1 MEKPKVGDKVHV
13 GHGSKGGAGVEGIV
27 TKIEGDTVHIR
38 SLKAEISDLTKKPTY
53 KQYKGD
59 IRNVTVESE
68 QIDEIDLDWQ
78 YKNIMQ
84 TKGLS
89 DKAKKQTTDIYNKL
103 KKKEQTIPQKKVTED
118 ADRVDE
124 ISKDKLRD
132 YKHKAE
138 LSEPKDD
145 HEYTNRSK
153 GIERADKKLN
163 KGYASDANAKRG
175 WSNES
180 VEMEQIEEQKHRVAV
195 TVSEPDHPAMSMRKA
210 TKQRFIHVSA
220 DSAKNAVERAK
231 SYYKKSGY
239 KVHGAEYVSLINE
252 DSTQVEQ
259 MKKPYEQFIK
269 SISEAW
275 PGTPEYEAKFGKPKG
290 LSGTTQGNR
299 HDITVKGNVTRA
311 VRRIDPATGHT
322 AEPKQ
327 KVDIQD
333 GPKRGRG
340 RPPGKYGAYAKK
352 LKESLEIIESLE
364 TDEELD
370 SYIDS
375 LDEELVDELL
385 AFIEESEQENLGRHK
400 IKVHNA
406 TYLGVAEETST
417 LASHVSRIVD
427 ECLKA
432 RKGVSEASRGIGND
446 ALGDY
451 EKDEVRQL
459 LKDKAKVQKEA
470 DQTGSW
476 RKETPWRKITEPD
489 TTVDKSGAKHTM
501 HSKVRDL
508 ARRAMNKN
516 PNVPQKVKE
525 SLDVLITMDE
535 QFDLDGYFYELDEDI
550 GSSVLEALEQPLD
563 EGKIIT
569 QDTNKSP
576 WPGRKNNYDIIK
588 KYPAASGNTAYVVM
602 QKNGFH
608 GVLVLDKNNNLIRS
622 YINAHNLEKAHAVAR
637 HYAAKGDIGM
647 NQVIPGGWTLGGGL
661 ESVVDVNESD
671 IHVKEEQQLDEM
683 VQGKEYTADAILAK
697 VRSGSWESQSDIKPG
712 STVELRH
719 HSGKRVTVRVKP
731 STLKE
736 SEQSLE
742 ESTVSTYTDFLS
754 RTK

>member
-13 GHGSKGGAGVEGIV
+13 GHGSKDGVGVKGIV

-68 QIDEIDLDWQ
+68 QIDEI
-78 YKNIMQ
+78 
-84 TKGLS
+84 
-89 DKAKKQTTDIYNKL
+89 
-103 KKKEQTIPQKKVTED
+103 
-118 ADRVDE
+118 
-124 ISKDKLRD
+124 SKDKLRD

-145 HEYTNRSK
+145 HEYINRSK

-163 KGYASDANAKRG
+163 RG
-175 WSNES
+175 NI
-180 VEMEQIEEQKHRVAV
+180 V
-195 TVSEPDHPAMSMRKA
+195 
-210 TKQRFIHVSA
+210 
-220 DSAKNAVERAK
+220 
-231 SYYKKSGY
+231 
-239 KVHGAEYVSLINE
+239 
-252 DSTQVEQ
+252 
-259 MKKPYEQFIK
+259 KKPYEQFIK

-340 RPPGKYGAYAKK
+340 RPPGKYGAYARK

-364 TDEELD
+364 TGEELD

-385 AFIEESEQENLGRHK
+385 AYIEESEQENLGRHK
-400 IKVHNA
+400 IKVTVSGPYHPDIDPKTSKVLKNKLVYIDGNIKKPEAMRQARAQIERLDKYKVHNA

-451 EKDEVRQL
+451 EEDEVRQL

-470 DQTGSW
+470 EQTGSW

-550 GSSVLEALEQPLD
+550 GSSVLEALEQL
-563 EGKIIT
+563 
-569 QDTNKSP
+569 
-576 WPGRKNNYDIIK
+576 
-588 KYPAASGNTAYVVM
+588 
-602 QKNGFH
+602 
-608 GVLVLDKNNNLIRS
+608 
-622 YINAHNLEKAHAVAR
+622 
-637 HYAAKGDIGM
+637 
-647 NQVIPGGWTLGGGL
+647 
-661 ESVVDVNESD
+661 
-671 IHVKEEQQLDEM
+671 EEQ
-683 VQGKEYTADAILAK
+683 
-697 VRSGSWESQSDIKPG
+697 
-712 STVELRH
+712 
-719 HSGKRVTVRVKP
+719 
-731 STLKE
+731 
-736 SEQSLE
+736 LE
-742 ESTVSTYTDFLS
+742 ESISQYASFLT
-754 RTK
+754 R

>member
-13 GHGSKGGAGVEGIV
+13 GHGSKDGAGVEGIV

-68 QIDEIDLDWQ
+68 QIDEI
-78 YKNIMQ
+78 
-84 TKGLS
+84 
-89 DKAKKQTTDIYNKL
+89 
-103 KKKEQTIPQKKVTED
+103 
-118 ADRVDE
+118 
-124 ISKDKLRD
+124 SKDKLRD

-145 HEYTNRSK
+145 HEYINRSK

-163 KGYASDANAKRG
+163 KGSI
-175 WSNES
+175 
-180 VEMEQIEEQKHRVAV
+180 V
-195 TVSEPDHPAMSMRKA
+195 
-210 TKQRFIHVSA
+210 
-220 DSAKNAVERAK
+220 
-231 SYYKKSGY
+231 
-239 KVHGAEYVSLINE
+239 
-252 DSTQVEQ
+252 
-259 MKKPYEQFIK
+259 KKPYEQFIK

-290 LSGTTQGNR
+290 LSGTTQGNK

-340 RPPGKYGAYAKK
+340 RPPGKYGAYARK

-385 AFIEESEQENLGRHK
+385 AYIEESEQENLGRHK
-400 IKVHNA
+400 IKVTVSGPYHPDIDPKTSKVLKNKLVYIDGNIKKPEAMRQARAQIERLDKYKVHNA

-470 DQTGSW
+470 EQTGSW

-550 GSSVLEALEQPLD
+550 GSSVLEALEQL
-563 EGKIIT
+563 
-569 QDTNKSP
+569 
-576 WPGRKNNYDIIK
+576 
-588 KYPAASGNTAYVVM
+588 
-602 QKNGFH
+602 
-608 GVLVLDKNNNLIRS
+608 
-622 YINAHNLEKAHAVAR
+622 
-637 HYAAKGDIGM
+637 
-647 NQVIPGGWTLGGGL
+647 
-661 ESVVDVNESD
+661 
-671 IHVKEEQQLDEM
+671 EEQ
-683 VQGKEYTADAILAK
+683 
-697 VRSGSWESQSDIKPG
+697 
-712 STVELRH
+712 
-719 HSGKRVTVRVKP
+719 
-731 STLKE
+731 
-736 SEQSLE
+736 LE
-742 ESTVSTYTDFLS
+742 ESISQYASFLT
-754 RTK
+754 R

>member
-1 MEKPKVGDKVHV
+1 MEKPKVGDKVHI
-13 GHGSKGGAGVEGIV
+13 GHGSKDGAGVKGIV

-145 HEYTNRSK
+145 HGYTNRSK

-299 HDITVKGNVTRA
+299 HDITVSGNVTRA
-311 VRRIDPATGHT
+311 VRRIDPVTGDT
-322 AEPKQ
+322 TEPKQ

-385 AFIEESEQENLGRHK
+385 AYIEEAEQIDELSIDTLQNYRKKALVAQNKRINTGEGKSRHHGLAASDGK
-400 IKVHNA
+400 IRRALRARERAIQGYNSKLQP
-406 TYLGVAEETST
+406 LGVAEETST

-569 QDTNKSP
+569 QDSNKSL

-661 ESVVDVNESD
+661 ESVIDVNESD
-671 IHVKEEQQLDEM
+671 IHVKEEQ
-683 VQGKEYTADAILAK
+683 
-697 VRSGSWESQSDIKPG
+697 
-712 STVELRH
+712 
-719 HSGKRVTVRVKP
+719 
-731 STLKE
+731 
-736 SEQSLE
+736 LE
-742 ESTVSTYTDFLS
+742 ESISQYASFLT
-754 RTK
+754 R

>member
-13 GHGSKGGAGVEGIV
+13 GHGSKDGAGVKGIV

-89 DKAKKQTTDIYNKL
+89 DRAKKQTTDIYNKL

-163 KGYASDANAKRG
+163 KGSI
-175 WSNES
+175 
-180 VEMEQIEEQKHRVAV
+180 V
-195 TVSEPDHPAMSMRKA
+195 
-210 TKQRFIHVSA
+210 
-220 DSAKNAVERAK
+220 
-231 SYYKKSGY
+231 
-239 KVHGAEYVSLINE
+239 
-252 DSTQVEQ
+252 
-259 MKKPYEQFIK
+259 KKPYEQFIK

-299 HDITVKGNVTRA
+299 HDIAVKGNVTRA

-385 AFIEESEQENLGRHK
+385 AFIEESEQENLGKHK
-400 IKVHNA
+400 IKVTVSGPYHPDIDPNTSKKLKDKLVYIDGNIKKSEAILQARAQIRKLDKYKVHSA
-406 TYLGVAEETST
+406 TYLGLSEESST

-446 ALGDY
+446 TLGDY

-459 LKDKAKVQKEA
+459 LKDKAKKVQKEA
-470 DQTGSW
+470 EQTGSW

-525 SLDVLITMDE
+525 SLDVLMTMDE

-569 QDTNKSP
+569 QDSNKSLR
-576 WPGRKNNYDIIK
+576 PGKKNEYDIIK

-602 QKNGFH
+602 QENGFH
-608 GVLVLDKNNNLIRS
+608 GVLVLDKNNILIRS
-622 YINAHNLEKAHAVAR
+622 YINARNLEKAHAVAR

-647 NQVIPGGWTLGGGL
+647 NQVIPGGWTYGSGF

-671 IHVKEEQQLDEM
+671 IHVKEEQQL
-683 VQGKEYTADAILAK
+683 
-697 VRSGSWESQSDIKPG
+697 
-712 STVELRH
+712 
-719 HSGKRVTVRVKP
+719 
-731 STLKE
+731 
-736 SEQSLE
+736 E
-742 ESTVSTYTDFLS
+742 ESISQYASFLT
-754 RTK
+754 R